1 MARRRPHRP
10 GDGVG
15 ERVYHGPGR
24 GSGNSLNALIDA
36 HRLTGDARFLEKA
49 EQIIRRAVH
58 PQQDIAALN
67 LPDVERWFYTMF
79 LQSLGKYLDYRAELG
94 RLDACYAY
102 ARETLL
108 HFARWMAE
116 HEHPYLEKPEVL
128 EFPTE
133 TWAAQDM
140 RKSEV
145 FKYAALHA
153 AGARARAV
161 PRARGFLLPLCG
173 GHADIRSAQVSRPAG
188 HHPARARLATRVGAG
203 ES

>member
-1 MARRRPHRP
+1 MATASAS
-10 GDGVG
+10 
-15 ERVYHGPGR
+15 EFYHGPGR

-36 HRLTGDARFLEKA
+36 HRLTGDERFLDKA

-58 PQQDIAALN
+58 PRQDIAALN
-67 LPDVERWFYTMF
+67 LPDIERKWFYTMF

-94 RLDACYAY
+94 RLDAGYAY

-116 HEHPYLEKPEVL
+116 HEYPYLEKPEVL

-133 TWAAQDM
+133 TWPAQDM

-153 AGARARAV
+153 SGARARPV
-161 PRARGFLLPLCG
+161 PRARGLLLPLFG
-173 GHADIRSAQVSRPAG
+173 GHPDGRSTQVARPSG
-188 HHPARARLATRVGAG
+188 DPAARVRLASRLGHG